1 MRHIHIYIQL
11 KGTKLFMLL
20 RPTGDENRIHF
31 FFDFAFCFIFN
42 PKYAISM
49 NCLGCLN
56 KSNRQQKYIKEGTET
71 NRAKSNK
78 KNKFTV
84 PTMPGPHRS
93 VCTYETCYVTGV
105 NMKTHVP

>member
-1 MRHIHIYIQL
+1 MRAESI
-11 KGTKLFMLL
+11 FS
-20 RPTGDENRIHF
+20 
-31 FFDFAFCFIFN
+31 FDFAFCFIFN

-78 KNKFTV
+78 NTNSQSQ
-84 PTMPGPHRS
+84 PGPVHTGP
-93 VCTYETCYVTGV
+93 CAYETCYVTGV
-105 NMKTHVP
+105 NMNTHVP